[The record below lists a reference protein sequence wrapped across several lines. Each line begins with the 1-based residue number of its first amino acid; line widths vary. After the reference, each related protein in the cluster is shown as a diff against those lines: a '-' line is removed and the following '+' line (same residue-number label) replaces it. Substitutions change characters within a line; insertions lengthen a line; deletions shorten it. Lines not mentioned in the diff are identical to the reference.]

1 MNFVLK
7 EHPLKLRVITLSS
20 LPYKPDKGMATW
32 VYGDEIGKERLDSDG
47 NEVDTQDQI
56 RKKRRQGI
64 GAAQLELWR
73 ATIEVVKGND
83 E

>member
-1 MNFVLK
+1 
-7 EHPLKLRVITLSS
+7 
-20 LPYKPDKGMATW
+20 MATW
-32 VYGDEIGKERLDSDG
+32 VYGDDIGKERLASD
-47 NEVDTQDQI
+47 EVDTQDQF